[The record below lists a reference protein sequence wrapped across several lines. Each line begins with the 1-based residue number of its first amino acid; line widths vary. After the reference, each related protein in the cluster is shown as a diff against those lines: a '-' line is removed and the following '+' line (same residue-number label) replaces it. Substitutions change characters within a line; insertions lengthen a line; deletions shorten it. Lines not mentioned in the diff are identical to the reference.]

1 MDKLGGRETE
11 VRLESASRT
20 DNPGDKFM
28 HRRMLKAN
36 EIREGSVSKEG
47 S

>member
-1 MDKLGGRETE
+1 MDKLGEWE
-11 VRLESASRT
+11 EMSLESASLI
-20 DNPGDKFM
+20 DNPGDKLM

-36 EIREGSVSKEG
+36 EIRDGSESNED